1 MNRLLR
7 FFDDMD
13 VVAGV
18 LDGALGLEV
27 GVRLDVGVG
36 REDLAHQV
44 LELRQAVRVVRQ
56 PELMTPATA

>member
-1 MNRLLR
+1 
-7 FFDDMD
+7 MD

-44 LELRQAVRVVRQ
+44 LELRQPVRVVRQ
-56 PELMTPATA
+56 SELMTPVTS